1 MEDNINIK
9 ERSAGGI
16 ITRIKGGNTEILL
29 VKHADNKYSFPK
41 GHIEQGESEEEA
53 AKREIIEETGYDNV
67 VIKEQIG
74 IIKRDSLNPNDRHTI
89 KDVTMF
95 RAEISGDI
103 KHIAEE
109 EIVWI
114 NIQKVPNKFWYK
126 EDNKFFD
133 HIKEIL

>member
-1 MEDNINIK
+1 
-9 ERSAGGI
+9 
-16 ITRIKGGNTEILL
+16 
-29 VKHADNKYSFPK
+29 
-41 GHIEQGESEEEA
+41 
-53 AKREIIEETGYDNV
+53 

-74 IIKRDSLNPNDRHTI
+74 IIKRDSLNPNGRHTI

-95 RAEISGDI
+95 RAEISGEI

-114 NIQKVPNKFWYK
+114 NVQKVPNKFWYK